1 MICQAFTDSALA
13 ISYSQSILYA
23 HIVLWLVSSRSST
36 CAHSNITPRPLM
48 CVHTD
53 CVSEANM
60 QALEGSLSV
69 CSVDSK
75 LAIAQQAGPRQEQQ
89 SQSVP

>member
-1 MICQAFTDSALA
+1 
-13 ISYSQSILYA
+13 
-23 HIVLWLVSSRSST
+23 
-36 CAHSNITPRPLM
+36 M

-53 CVSEANM
+53 CVSEADM